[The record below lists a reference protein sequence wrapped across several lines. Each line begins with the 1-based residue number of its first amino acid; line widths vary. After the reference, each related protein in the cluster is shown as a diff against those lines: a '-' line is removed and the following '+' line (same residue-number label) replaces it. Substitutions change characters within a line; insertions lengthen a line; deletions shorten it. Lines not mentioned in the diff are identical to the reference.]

1 MKKTAYLLFFLLSGC
16 DFLDNLTSFLEPKFK
31 GKAYIVN
38 TRHNPGSYIRIKSEL
53 QSFGVTCNE
62 FNSADLP
69 SIKQHRKIWQKIVD
83 GDETQIMILEDN
95 VYFEKKFKRRL
106 QQYMQDL
113 PQDWDIAFLVI
124 GRENNKYGCFIS
136 VGDIFR
142 DIDEVKG
149 HPYVAQI
156 QKTNRVYGLY
166 GYVINKKGAEKL
178 LNITKNTST
187 DISDTIFQKGGI
199 NTGYIKAY
207 VSMFK
212 LLEPKLTKA
221 ELDEIEKRSIG

>member
-1 MKKTAYLLFFLLSGC
+1 MKKTICFICFLLSGC

-124 GRENNKYGCFIS
+124 

-221 ELDEIEKRSIG
+221 ELDEIEKRSIGQHNE